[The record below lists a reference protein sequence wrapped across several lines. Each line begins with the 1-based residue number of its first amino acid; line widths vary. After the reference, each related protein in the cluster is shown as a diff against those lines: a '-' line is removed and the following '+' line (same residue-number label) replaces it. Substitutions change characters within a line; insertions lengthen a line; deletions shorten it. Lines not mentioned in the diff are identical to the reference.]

1 MSQTTSIDA
10 GDENPTWLTGLD
22 PRSGP
27 RYLQIADAL
36 EAALSEGR
44 LKPGDRLPPQRE
56 LASQLRVD
64 LTTITRA
71 YDEARSRNLLEGR
84 GARGTYVA
92 APKVELAQVLD
103 LSMNLPPPPAGVDFD
118 NLLKQGLSQVLMRAD
133 NELLMTYHLG
143 GGSQSDRAA
152 GARWIEPMLGKV
164 DPEQVAVCPGAQAAL
179 AALMLA
185 LSEPGDVIVAEPT
198 TYPGLRAAAAQFG
211 RRVVAVE
218 VDEYGM
224 LPDAL
229 ERASRTQGARLAYL
243 NPTLQN
249 PTGATMPEQRR
260 RELASTAVRCGVR
273 IIEDDPYWL
282 FAQAAPPPLA
292 HFAPDN
298 VYYVSTLSKCLTPGL
313 RIAFVLLPLAEEREK
328 FLTALRAFALMAAPL
343 TTALATQWI
352 FDGSA
357 NDLLHGVREEAQARH
372 NLAQEILAGRPDA
385 VGEGLHVW
393 LTLPS
398 YWSSSELARA
408 AVGEGLSVTP
418 AEVFCIGA
426 EAPNAIRISLGSIKD
441 RKRLAA
447 GLRRLSQLLAKR
459 PAAFNKTVI

>member
-1 MSQTTSIDA
+1 
-10 GDENPTWLTGLD
+10 
-22 PRSGP
+22 
-27 RYLQIADAL
+27 
-36 EAALSEGR
+36 
-44 LKPGDRLPPQRE
+44 
-56 LASQLRVD
+56 
-64 LTTITRA
+64 
-71 YDEARSRNLLEGR
+71 
-84 GARGTYVA
+84 
-92 APKVELAQVLD
+92 VELAQVLD
-103 LSMNLPPPPAGVDFD
+103 LSMNLPPPPSGVDFD

-211 RRVVAVE
+211 RRVVAVD

-260 RELASTAVRCGVR
+260 RDLASTAVRCGVR

-372 NLAQEILAGRPDA
+372 DLAQEILAGRPDA

-426 EAPNAIRISLGSIKD
+426 SAPNAIRISLGSIKD